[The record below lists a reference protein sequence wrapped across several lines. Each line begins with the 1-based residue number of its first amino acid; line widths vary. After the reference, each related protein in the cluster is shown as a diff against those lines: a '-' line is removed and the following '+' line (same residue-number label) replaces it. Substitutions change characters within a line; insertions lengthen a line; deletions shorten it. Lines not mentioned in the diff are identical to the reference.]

1 MRRGIF
7 CLAVLFLIGCK
18 KNIEK
23 ENLQE
28 LNGYWEIT
36 EVEFPNGQKKT
47 YTISTTIDFIAFENM
62 SGYRKKV
69 QPRLDGTY
77 QTSDDAE
84 RFEISERDDAFYLTY
99 SNGTEQWEEKLIS
112 LAENS
117 FSVQNQ
123 DKKIYRYTKYKPLN
137 LFPDAKTPK

>member
-1 MRRGIF
+1 MRAGF
-7 CLAVLFLIGCK
+7 LYLAVLLLIGCEK
-18 KNIEK
+18 TIQK

-47 YTISTTIDFIAFENM
+47 YTISTTIDFIAFKDM

-69 QPRLDGTY
+69 QPKLDGTY

-84 RFEISERDDAFYLTY
+84 RFEISERDNGFYLTY
-99 SNGTEQWEEKLIS
+99 SNGMEQWEEKLIS
-112 LAENS
+112 IAKNY

-123 DKKIYRYTKYKPLN
+123 DKKIYRYTKYKPLSLN
-137 LFPDAKTPK
+137 PDAKTPK